1 MNLDALLLL
10 PPRDG
15 SSIRESLKPSELIFA
30 QRILVADDDP
40 IICRLIS
47 DVLANDGF
55 AVNTASDGEQAW
67 EALHH
72 DHFDLLVTDNAMP
85 LLTGIKLIERMRK
98 AGMSLPAIIASGSFS
113 AESLRD
119 YPQLQIAAVIPKP
132 LKKLEFLDTVKNVL
146 SACED
151 AITEHASLNRSH
163 TGLQTKPQLT
173 ELNLKL
179 CRH

>member
-1 MNLDALLLL
+1 MNLDALM
-10 PPRDG
+10 PFPQHNG

-30 QRILVADDDP
+30 QRILVVEDDP

-47 DVLANDGF
+47 DFLANDGF

-72 DHFDLLVTDNAMP
+72 DHYDLLVTDNEMP
-85 LLTGIKLIERMRK
+85 HLTGIKLIERMRK

-119 YPQLQIAAVIPKP
+119 YPQLQIAAVIPTP
-132 LKKLEFLDTVKNVL
+132 FKKLEFLDTVKNVL

-151 AITEHASLNRSH
+151 AITE
-163 TGLQTKPQLT
+163 
-173 ELNLKL
+173 LNLIL